1 MQKKKEKHG
10 DRIQPFGYTIYQRD
24 EIAGTY
30 YAQAREY
37 WAENGRFAGQDLI
50 AGFMNLPFSMNRY
63 SYCFNAPMVLVDF
76 DGEWPSLSDIGKG
89 IQNGIKDVG
98 NAINKGIQKV
108 WETGQKAVKTAG
120 DWVDK
125 HKTELVAVGI
135 MTGAVVAIASG
146 GVIAATVGAGVLI
159 GGGISNIVSGSGNFT
174 NGFIGGSVNGFITVF
189 GTTSLAINPFAANA
203 AGGAMGSV
211 LTDILNNK
219 DLPLKEQKSTIEILI
234 SAIASSGTQAVIG
247 GGLAKI

>member
-1 MQKKKEKHG
+1 
-10 DRIQPFGYTIYQRD
+10 
-24 EIAGTY
+24 
-30 YAQAREY
+30 
-37 WAENGRFAGQDLI
+37 
-50 AGFMNLPFSMNRY
+50 
-63 SYCFNAPMVLVDF
+63 MVLVDF

-174 NGFIGGSVNGFITVF
+174 NGFIGGSV
-189 GTTSLAINPFAANA
+189 
-203 AGGAMGSV
+203 

>member
-10 DRIQPFGYTIYQRD
+10 DRIQPFGYTLYQRD

-125 HKTELVAVGI
+125 PKTELVAVGI

-174 NGFIGGSVNGFITVF
+174 NGFIGGSV
-189 GTTSLAINPFAANA
+189 
-203 AGGAMGSV
+203 